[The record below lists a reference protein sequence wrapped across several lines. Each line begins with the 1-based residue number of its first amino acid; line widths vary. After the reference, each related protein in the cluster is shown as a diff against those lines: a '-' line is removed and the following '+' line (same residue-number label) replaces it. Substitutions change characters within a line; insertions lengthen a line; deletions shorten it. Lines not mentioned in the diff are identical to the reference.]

1 MQRRI
6 PVRLAVIAAAG
17 TMALIGAAN
26 APGDA
31 SAGTLSATVLRVDTQ
46 TNPIGLGDA
55 TPELSWRLS
64 GGRQTAYEVRV
75 ASSAAQPGNPH
86 LWDSGQVASS
96 TTNNVVYAGAPLSSR
111 KSVSWQVRVG
121 DGSGAPSEW
130 SAPAS

>member
-17 TMALIGAAN
+17 AMALIGAAN

-31 SAGTLSATVLRVDTQ
+31 SAGTLSATALRVDTQ

-55 TPELSWRLS
+55 SPELSWRLT

-75 ASSAAQPGNPH
+75 ASSAARLETPD
-86 LWDSGQVASS
+86 LWDSGKVASS
-96 TTNNVVYAGAPLSSR
+96 ATNNIVYAGAPLSSR
-111 KSVSWQVRVG
+111 ESVSWEVRVW
-121 DGSGAPSEW
+121 DGSG
-130 SAPAS
+130 